1 MSRELAMP
9 TPEKV
14 QAVADIRERL
24 EGAEAVFF
32 TEYRGLTVKAVQD
45 LRRSLRES
53 GADYKV
59 VKMTLAK
66 LAAGEAGFEGLDEYL
81 SGPTALAFAQSDP
94 VATAKALKDFSKGN
108 EVFVLKAGFLSGEI
122 LTPEEVSRL
131 ADIEPREVLL
141 AMIAGAAKAPLFQAA
156 SMFSSFSRDAA
167 SMFSQLMDKKES
179 GEFLPEGGATGASL
193 PAEEP
198 AETAA
203 DTAEEE

>member
-1 MSRELAMP
+1 MMSRELAMP

-66 LAAGEAGFEGLDEYL
+66 LAAGHWDTHSSKSESAIPFINAIAAELIGKEFPDAVTVEGLFESL
-81 SGPTALAFAQSDP
+81 SGD
-94 VATAKALKDFSKGN
+94 
-108 EVFVLKAGFLSGEI
+108 EREI
-122 LTPEEVSRL
+122 L
-131 ADIEPREVLL
+131 AN
-141 AMIAGAAKAPLFQAA
+141 AIAEKI
-156 SMFSSFSRDAA
+156 R
-167 SMFSQLMDKKES
+167 
-179 GEFLPEGGATGASL
+179 
-193 PAEEP
+193 
-198 AETAA
+198 
-203 DTAEEE
+203 